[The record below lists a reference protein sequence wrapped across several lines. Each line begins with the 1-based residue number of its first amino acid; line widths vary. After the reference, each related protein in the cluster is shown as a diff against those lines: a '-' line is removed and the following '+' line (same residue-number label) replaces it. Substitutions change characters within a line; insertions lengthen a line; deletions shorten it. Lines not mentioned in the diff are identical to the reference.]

1 MIWFDTKQ
9 PPTPLGIHPRR
20 GATGMNDAQRE
31 EVALFR
37 FGLISDLVGAT
48 QLEYGE
54 FERLVKQ
61 KSSQRWN
68 IPGSQ
73 RTRISPSTI
82 RRWVHRY
89 HASGGD
95 FASLYPAARSDRG
108 KSRTVDDETIA
119 ALVKLRTQKPTTPL
133 ALLLTEMQEKD
144 LVSPG
149 VTLRLSTAY
158 RILKRQGLS
167 GRSPRAPT
175 DRRRFEAESPN
186 DLWQSD
192 VLHGPSVT
200 VDGKLRKSYLIG
212 FIDDHS
218 RLLPHAEF
226 YLSER
231 LASWLDGFRQA
242 LLTRGLPRKLYVDNG
257 PLFRSKH
264 LERICASLGIALTH
278 TPPYTPQGRG
288 KIERFFRT
296 VRTQLLPGFRTGTL
310 PQLNGCLRDWIG
322 QDYHLRVHSSTGE
335 SPLERFARH
344 LELVRTAPPDLE
356 DHFRKEV
363 RRRVAKDRT
372 VSLNGTLFEAPTL
385 LLGERVQLLYHEHQ
399 PGSVEVFHK
408 GKSYGELR
416 PVDLHV
422 NARAQRDRHG
432 DVTLVDEPSRS
443 SPPSG
448 QLPFT
453 PRQVKS

>member
-1 MIWFDTKQ
+1 
-9 PPTPLGIHPRR
+9 
-20 GATGMNDAQRE
+20 MNDAQRE

-37 FGLISDLVGAT
+37 FGVISDLVAT
-48 QLEYGE
+48 RLEYGE

-61 KSSQRWN
+61 KSAQRWN
-68 IPGSQ
+68 IPGSK
-73 RTRISPSTI
+73 RTRLSPSTI
-82 RRWVHRY
+82 RRWVARY
-89 HASGGD
+89 QASAGQLS
-95 FASLYPAARSDRG
+95 SLSPAARSDRG
-108 KSRTVDDETIA
+108 TSRAVDEETIA

-133 ALLLTEMQEKD
+133 PRLLGEMEEKD
-144 LVSPG
+144 LISPG

-158 RILKRQGLS
+158 RILNRQGLS
-167 GRSPRAPT
+167 GRRARAPT
-175 DRRRFEAESPN
+175 DRRRFEAEYPN

-192 VLHGPSVT
+192 VLHGPSVL
-200 VDGKLRKSYLIG
+200 VDGKQRKSYLIA

-231 LASWLDGFRQA
+231 LASWLDAFRQA

-264 LERICASLGIALTH
+264 LERICASLGIALSH

-296 VRTQLLPGFRTGTL
+296 LRTQFLPGFRAGTL
-310 PQLNGCLRDWIG
+310 AELNERLQGWIG
-322 QDYHLRVHSSTGE
+322 QDYHLRTHSSTEE
-335 SPLERFARH
+335 SPLERFTRH
-344 LELVRTAPPDLE
+344 VELVRPAPPDLE
-356 DHFRKEV
+356 DHFRNV
-363 RRRVAKDRT
+363 ARRRVAKDRT
-372 VSLNGTLFEAPTL
+372 VSLNGTLYEAPIV
-385 LLGERVQLLYHEHQ
+385 LLGEQVQLLYHEHQ
-399 PGSVEVFHK
+399 PGSVEVFHQ
-408 GKSYGELR
+408 GQSYGELR

-422 NARAQRDRHG
+422 NARAQRTRDG
-432 DVTLVDEPSRS
+432 TVTLLEDPSRA

-453 PRQVKS
+453 PRKDKK

>member
-1 MIWFDTKQ
+1 
-9 PPTPLGIHPRR
+9 
-20 GATGMNDAQRE
+20 MNDAQRE

-37 FGLISDLVGAT
+37 FGVISDLVGAT
-48 QLEYGE
+48 RLEYGE
-54 FERLVKQ
+54 FERLVKH

-68 IPGSQ
+68 IPHSQ

-82 RRWVHRY
+82 RRWVARY
-89 HASGGD
+89 QASGGQLS
-95 FASLYPAARSDRG
+95 SLSPAARSDRG
-108 KSRTVDDETIA
+108 TSRAVDDETIG
-119 ALVKLRTQKPTTPL
+119 ALVRLRTEKPTTPL
-133 ALLLTEMQEKD
+133 ERLLVEMEEKD
-144 LVSPG
+144 LVTPG

-158 RILKRQGLS
+158 RILKREGLS
-167 GRSPRAPT
+167 GRRPAAAT
-175 DRRRFEAESPN
+175 DRRRFEAEYPN

-192 VLHGPSVT
+192 VLHGPCVT
-200 VDGKLRKSYLIG
+200 VEGKQRKSYLIA

-231 LASWLDGFRQA
+231 LSAWLDAFRQA

-264 LERICASLGIALTH
+264 LERICASLGIALSH

-296 VRTQLLPGFRTGTL
+296 VRTQFLPGFRGNSL
-310 PQLNGCLRDWIG
+310 EELNGCLQAWVG
-322 QDYHLRVHSSTGE
+322 QDYHLRVHSSTAE

-344 LELVRTAPPDLE
+344 VELVRTAPPDLE
-356 DHFRKEV
+356 DHFRKAV

-372 VSLNGTLFEAPTL
+372 VSLNGNLYEAPIG
-385 LLGERVQLLYHEHQ
+385 LLGEQVHLLYHEHQ
-399 PGSVEVFHK
+399 PGAVEVVHK
-408 GKSYGELR
+408 GKSYGHLR

-422 NARAQRDRHG
+422 NARAQRNRRG
-432 DVTLVDEPSRS
+432 EVTLVNDPSPS

-453 PRQVKS
+453 PRKDKP